1 MPGLGSPKDVRHRE
15 NTSKP
20 SLMGERNEGRNDVD
34 DDDGRDG
41 EMLSRPSL
49 NDVLAIAVQGELE
62 ICGEIWPV

>member
-1 MPGLGSPKDVRHRE
+1 
-15 NTSKP
+15 
-20 SLMGERNEGRNDVD
+20 MGERNEGRNDVD